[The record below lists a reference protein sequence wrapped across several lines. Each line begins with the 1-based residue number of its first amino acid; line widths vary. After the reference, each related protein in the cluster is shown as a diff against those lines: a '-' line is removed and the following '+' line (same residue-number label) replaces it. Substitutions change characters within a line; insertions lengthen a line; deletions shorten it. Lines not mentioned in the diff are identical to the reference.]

1 MGLRSWRTVVE
12 LMEALRKRL
21 GLASGRV
28 LIVVVAVAALVVA
41 GGVAAAVRVQSTSG
55 RILAGV
61 RIDGVDVGGMTREQ
75 ALAAVRQ
82 HVAPTLISKVA
93 VLARGGRWHV
103 TPSGLGR
110 TPKIDQAVDQALD
123 GPGLPLLSNLWH
135 RVSGRPVS
143 QQTALEYTGNA
154 RRVASFVDSVG
165 SEVDVTPRDASITL
179 VEGKVDL
186 RHSRAGLRLDQ
197 TASEQM
203 VAAALRSGR
212 ATTVKLPTRALRPD
226 RSDAEAGTTITVDL
240 STNTLRLYQGLKL
253 VKTYPVATAR
263 AGFATPRGTWHVMS
277 KLVNPSWHN
286 PDPTGWGAGMPL
298 VIPPGPGNPLGTRA
312 LALDAAGILIHGSY
326 ASGSIGSYASHGCI
340 RMQIWDAEDLF
351 PRVPVDAQ
359 VLIYR
364 S

>member
-82 HVAPTLISKVA
+82 HVAPTLSSKVA

-135 RVSGRPVS
+135 RGSGRPGRCG
-143 QQTALEYTGNA
+143 LTG
-154 RRVASFVDSVG
+154 
-165 SEVDVTPRDASITL
+165 
-179 VEGKVDL
+179 
-186 RHSRAGLRLDQ
+186 
-197 TASEQM
+197 
-203 VAAALRSGR
+203 
-212 ATTVKLPTRALRPD
+212 PTRRRARP
-226 RSDAEAGTTITVDL
+226 SP
-240 STNTLRLYQGLKL
+240 STCRPTHCGCTRASSWSRP
-253 VKTYPVATAR
+253 TRWRPPAR
-263 AGFATPRGTWHVMS
+263 ASPPRG
-277 KLVNPSWHN
+277 
-286 PDPTGWGAGMPL
+286 A
-298 VIPPGPGNPLGTRA
+298 PGT
-312 LALDAAGILIHGSY
+312 S
-326 ASGSIGSYASHGCI
+326 
-340 RMQIWDAEDLF
+340 
-351 PRVPVDAQ
+351 
-359 VLIYR
+359 
-364 S
+364 